1 MKVQVN
7 FANLGQSRW
16 YEYLS
21 RFVFG
26 GIATA
31 LAGIIAREYGPVVGG
46 LFLAFPAIF
55 PATATLIES
64 HERKRKR
71 QSGGHGIVRG
81 RKAAALDAAGAS
93 AGAFGLMVFGVVVW
107 QLITLLPLWATLLLA
122 VLIWLVVSV
131 CAWRIWKGC

>member
-1 MKVQVN
+1 MKIQVN

-31 LAGIIAREYGPVVGG
+31 LAGIIAKEYGPAVGG

-64 HERKRKR
+64 HENKRKR
-71 QSGGHGIVRG
+71 ETGGHGIVRG
-81 RKAAALDAAGAS
+81 RKAAALDALGAS

-107 QLITLLPLWATLLLA
+107 QAIVPLSLWATLLAA
-122 VLIWLVVSV
+122 VFAWLVVSV
-131 CAWRIWKGC
+131 CAWRIREAC